1 MALLEC
7 DRESLDS
14 EDELLEDEDE
24 EELLR
29 EFDDEEDD
37 ELLDLD
43 ELELEPDELSLADLY
58 FLCLLFLSL
67 DFLCFFDPGDGD
79 YLEAYFFFD
88 LGYRSLE
95 LDLLRVLTS
104 MIEMGM
110 CGDWF

>member
-1 MALLEC
+1 LLEC

-29 EFDDEEDD
+29 EFDEEDDD
-37 ELLDLD
+37 ELLDCD

-58 FLCLLFLSL
+58 FLCRLFLSLSL
-67 DFLCFFDPGDGD
+67 DFLCFFDPDDGD
-79 YLEAYFFFD
+79 YLEAYFFLD
-88 LGYRSLE
+88 LGYRSFE

-104 MIEMGM
+104 MMEMGI